1 MLKISGL
8 WDIHQRKLWEW
19 TGASSGEELCVILV
33 TELEKWEYSNQLELS
48 QFYFNPQMFDIELQI
63 LLLWFYWTLVLF

>member
-8 WDIHQRKLWEW
+8 WYVHQRELWEW

-33 TELEKWEYSNQLELS
+33 TELEKWKYPNQLELS